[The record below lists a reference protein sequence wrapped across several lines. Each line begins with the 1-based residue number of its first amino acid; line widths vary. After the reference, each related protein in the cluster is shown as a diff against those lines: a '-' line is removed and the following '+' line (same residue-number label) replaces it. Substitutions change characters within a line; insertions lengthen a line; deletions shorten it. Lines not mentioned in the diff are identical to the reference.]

1 MVSLMNETT
10 NNKEWQDIV
19 TAATAANPYSDDRQT
34 ASDEERARESA
45 YGLYCMDS
53 RDWEPMSWTTLE
65 GLTDGAMQHADLYW
79 TEYV

>member
-1 MVSLMNETT
+1 MSEAT

-19 TAATAANPYSDDRQT
+19 TAATAANPYSDDRT

-65 GLTDGAMQHADLYW
+65 GLTDGAMQHADIEWKDYI
-79 TEYV
+79 